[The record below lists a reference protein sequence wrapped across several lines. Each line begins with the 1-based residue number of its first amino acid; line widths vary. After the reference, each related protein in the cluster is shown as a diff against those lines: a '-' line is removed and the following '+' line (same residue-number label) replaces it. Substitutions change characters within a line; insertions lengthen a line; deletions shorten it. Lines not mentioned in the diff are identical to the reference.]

1 MRRRTPPD
9 SARRAKALRSKAKF
23 NGAVREWPSFD
34 FEPDKP
40 TPVEKIDAIDARIL
54 ELLQTDGRIKR
65 KDIAEDVG
73 LSLPSVSDRMRKL
86 EERGVIA
93 GYHAV
98 LAPKR
103 VQHDIT
109 AFVRIVSAGSE
120 HYADFVAAVQ
130 AMPEVQELH
139 SVTGEGSHIL
149 KVRTRNTTALE
160 TLLGQIQALPG
171 VRGTRT
177 SLVLSTLKET
187 RILAV
192 EPMTLSDG

>member
-1 MRRRTPPD
+1 M
-9 SARRAKALRSKAKF
+9 
-23 NGAVREWPSFD
+23 
-34 FEPDKP
+34 
-40 TPVEKIDAIDARIL
+40 EKIDAIDARIL
-54 ELLQTDGRIKR
+54 EILQADGRAKR

-98 LAPKR
+98 LDPKR
-103 VQHDIT
+103 LQHDIT

-120 HYADFVAAVQ
+120 SYEAFIEAVT

-149 KVRTRNTTALE
+149 KVRVRNTTALE
-160 TLLGQIQALPG
+160 GLLGRLQALPG

-187 RILAV
+187 RTLAT
-192 EPMTLSDG
+192 EPMTLADG